1 MPVVQYACLLSKIHL
16 FLVCILVC
24 VVRRNN
30 IPLFDG
36 AYETS
41 LCSDSSLRCQGGA
54 ARICC
59 WARLEPVRRAGSRSY
74 PSIFS
79 CSHGSQQQSS
89 RPLLLLLS
97 IDGTDTRT
105 HGLTD
110 GRTDTRPLNRR
121 CYTGSVN
128 RYRIQTRK
136 TVSWV
141 ASKQTRHACL
151 TASEVE
157 KRHWW
162 WKTVSLHHFIVGG
175 DSNKWLLPVIFVCIF
190 AN

>member
-1 MPVVQYACLLSKIHL
+1 
-16 FLVCILVC
+16 
-24 VVRRNN
+24 
-30 IPLFDG
+30 
-36 AYETS
+36 
-41 LCSDSSLRCQGGA
+41 
-54 ARICC
+54 
-59 WARLEPVRRAGSRSY
+59 
-74 PSIFS
+74 
-79 CSHGSQQQSS
+79 
-89 RPLLLLLS
+89 LLLS
-97 IDGTDTRT
+97 APGAGTPRRLPQLPIDIFLLAWFSAAKQQAAAAAAVDRWDR

-157 KRHWW
+157 KLHWW